1 MRKPRIVLL
10 LVAAVLL
17 SSSCSVARY
26 AKGPETA
33 EIESLAGYDGIIR
46 TVTYPAS
53 EPGLSVRRMTVY
65 LPPSYDRDSTT
76 RFPVMY
82 LLHGA
87 RGNEITWVERGDAF
101 RSLDSLRREGA
112 AADFILVLPNMNH
125 YYGDKDYRNGRAVNA
140 TRAFWTQNGEVE
152 RYFVQDVVFRMDSL
166 FRTIPTR
173 EGRAIAG
180 MSTGALQALFLS
192 ATYPDC
198 FDAVGLFS
206 PYARAH
212 IASIGHLDIYGCR
225 NRKLRRQF
233 ENPPSVYSIYI
244 GTADF
249 FYPHMR
255 LYDSYL
261 TRQGYPHTFY
271 VYPGGHEWYNWKAFL
286 IRFYGD
292 IFREGR

>member
-1 MRKPRIVLL
+1 MNKKLTILL
-10 LVAAVLL
+10 LLTAALL
-17 SSSCSVARY
+17 SSCSVARY
-26 AKGPETA
+26 ARGPETA
-33 EIESLAGYDGIIR
+33 EIESIAGYDGIIR

-53 EPGLSVRRMTVY
+53 EPGLSHRRMTLY
-65 LPPSYDRDSTT
+65 LPPSYEQDTTT
-76 RFPVMY
+76 RYPVLY

-87 RGNEITWVERGDAF
+87 RGNEVTWVERGDAF
-101 RSLDSLRREGA
+101 RSLDSLRRAGA

-125 YYGDKDYRNGRAVNA
+125 YFGDDDYRNGRPVNA
-140 TRAFWTQNGEVE
+140 TRAFWTQDGEVE
-152 RYFVQDVVFRMDSL
+152 RHFVQDVVLRVDSL
-166 FRTIPTR
+166 YRTVPSK

-212 IASIGHLDIYGCR
+212 IGSIGHLDIYGGR

-233 ENPPSVYSIYI
+233 ETPPSVYSIYI
-244 GTADF
+244 GKADF
-249 FYPHMR
+249 FYPHMC
-255 LYDSYL
+255 LFDGYL
-261 TRQGYPHTFY
+261 TREGYPHTFD

-286 IRFYGD
+286 IRFYED
-292 IFREGR
+292 IFR